1 MRNDILKKPLHLS
14 LQLSDCEDNGSPKN
28 KISPEIPHREKE
40 KPKNW
45 YPVRG
50 GTRLSGRDYTQS
62 VSLPDHPAG
71 QTRAKTVMGQCRA
84 GQHLELDS

>member
-14 LQLSDCEDNGSPKN
+14 LQLSDSEDNGSPKN

-45 YPVRG
+45 YPVREEIIHS
-50 GTRLSGRDYTQS
+50 LSACQTTQEDR
-62 VSLPDHPAG
+62 PEPR
-71 QTRAKTVMGQCRA
+71 Q
-84 GQHLELDS
+84 